1 MKSYTTEFKVEN
13 RYLILPVR
21 HGDVSGKMS
30 LSLNGQ
36 LLHRFDIELGDNS
49 ESDYNTFVDLS
60 RYDQQVLHIEYQGK
74 TDLIGL
80 YLSDEIPGQ
89 TELYTELLRPQ
100 FHFSSRRGWVN
111 DPNGLV
117 FFEGVY
123 HQFFQ
128 HNPYGTEWGNMHWG
142 HAVSTDLMH
151 WEEKPIVLYPDSLGS
166 MYTGCAVVDHH
177 NTSGLGNNGEPP
189 LILIYTA
196 AGSHAEPVTEYTQCI
211 AYSTD
216 KGENWMKLKSNPV
229 LPHVAGN
236 NRDPKV
242 IWHSKTSKWV
252 MVLYL
257 EKNDYAIF
265 ISQNLLE
272 WERTCNLTLPNC
284 TEVPDFFPLSV
295 DDNIDDVRWVF
306 WGANTTYYV
315 GDFNG
320 RDFIPDGKYKKL
332 QPAGVHY
339 AAQTY
344 SNIPDSDG
352 RRIMVGWMRQN
363 LPGMPFGQF
372 LSVPHTLSLRKENDD
387 IVLCTQPVEEL
398 SELRTETGEIVDIS
412 LNENCPK
419 YSEVRGELLD
429 VSLTLE
435 FGNAKIG
442 GLMVRG
448 ISVWY
453 DRRTGGIFNGSYSA
467 QIQPD
472 MDILKLRVIVDR
484 ASVEVFADD
493 GRVMMAGG
501 CIIVPSEIETKIF
514 VAEGDAVIKYARV
527 SLLRP
532 SMINKS

>member
-1 MKSYTTEFKVEN
+1 M
-13 RYLILPVR
+13 
-21 HGDVSGKMS
+21 
-30 LSLNGQ
+30 
-36 LLHRFDIELGDNS
+36 
-49 ESDYNTFVDLS
+49 
-60 RYDQQVLHIEYQGK
+60 
-74 TDLIGL
+74 
-80 YLSDEIPGQ
+80 
-89 TELYTELLRPQ
+89 
-100 FHFSSRRGWVN
+100 
-111 DPNGLV
+111 
-117 FFEGVY
+117 
-123 HQFFQ
+123 
-128 HNPYGTEWGNMHWG
+128 
-142 HAVSTDLMH
+142 
-151 WEEKPIVLYPDSLGS
+151 
-166 MYTGCAVVDHH
+166 
-177 NTSGLGNNGEPP
+177 
-189 LILIYTA
+189 
-196 AGSHAEPVTEYTQCI
+196 TEYTQCI

-398 SELRTETGEIVDIS
+398 SELRNRD
-412 LNENCPK
+412 L
-419 YSEVRGELLD
+419 
-429 VSLTLE
+429 
-435 FGNAKIG
+435 
-442 GLMVRG
+442 
-448 ISVWY
+448 
-453 DRRTGGIFNGSYSA
+453 
-467 QIQPD
+467 
-472 MDILKLRVIVDR
+472 
-484 ASVEVFADD
+484 
-493 GRVMMAGG
+493 
-501 CIIVPSEIETKIF
+501 
-514 VAEGDAVIKYARV
+514 GD
-527 SLLRP
+527 S
-532 SMINKS
+532 

>member
-1 MKSYTTEFKVEN
+1 M
-13 RYLILPVR
+13 
-21 HGDVSGKMS
+21 
-30 LSLNGQ
+30 
-36 LLHRFDIELGDNS
+36 
-49 ESDYNTFVDLS
+49 
-60 RYDQQVLHIEYQGK
+60 
-74 TDLIGL
+74 
-80 YLSDEIPGQ
+80 
-89 TELYTELLRPQ
+89 
-100 FHFSSRRGWVN
+100 
-111 DPNGLV
+111 
-117 FFEGVY
+117 
-123 HQFFQ
+123 
-128 HNPYGTEWGNMHWG
+128 
-142 HAVSTDLMH
+142 
-151 WEEKPIVLYPDSLGS
+151 
-166 MYTGCAVVDHH
+166 
-177 NTSGLGNNGEPP
+177 
-189 LILIYTA
+189 
-196 AGSHAEPVTEYTQCI
+196 
-211 AYSTD
+211 
-216 KGENWMKLKSNPV
+216 
-229 LPHVAGN
+229 
-236 NRDPKV
+236 
-242 IWHSKTSKWV
+242 
-252 MVLYL
+252 
-257 EKNDYAIF
+257 
-265 ISQNLLE
+265 
-272 WERTCNLTLPNC
+272 
-284 TEVPDFFPLSV
+284 
-295 DDNIDDVRWVF
+295 
-306 WGANTTYYV
+306 
-315 GDFNG
+315 
-320 RDFIPDGKYKKL
+320 

-398 SELRTETGEIVDIS
+398 SELRTETWEIVDIS